1 MTHAKSGSRSSIT
14 TEGNDSASR
23 GGRMRSSSQTSR
35 FGGKHSQG
43 SRTRASPRGKRSASL
58 IGSGQMSGS
67 NDEAPEHLRKGG
79 VGTIDEIKGVSCSPA
94 NWLGRTFRRPHGHPP
109 SLDM

>member
-1 MTHAKSGSRSSIT
+1 
-14 TEGNDSASR
+14 
-23 GGRMRSSSQTSR
+23 
-35 FGGKHSQG
+35 
-43 SRTRASPRGKRSASL
+43 
-58 IGSGQMSGS
+58 MSGS